1 MDKENTNLLANEI
14 TSPPLSLRLQELSNK
29 LKSICD
35 TSNQPS
41 TPEKYQ
47 AAVTKYREQVP
58 EHGDV
63 TAEAE
68 LRTPERSMPLNVGF
82 SPWKTFSAHSSKLK
96 VRRVNKH
103 GLSCSFW
110 LNRNVS

>member
-1 MDKENTNLLANEI
+1 MEKENINLLTNEI

-47 AAVTKYREQVP
+47 AAVTKYPEQVP

-96 VRRVNKH
+96 VRRVNSH
-103 GLSCSFW
+103 G
-110 LNRNVS
+110 